1 MYGKIFDSIYD
12 GTLRTNWQALVTF
25 QQLIILADK
34 SGVVDMTPHAI
45 HGRTGIPM
53 EIIEAG
59 LDHLSKPDP
68 YSRSNEEEGRRIVL
82 IDDCRPWGWR
92 LVNHG
97 YYNRLRSMEE
107 KREADRERA
116 AAKRNTVNKGMS
128 QNVADSRGTSHGV
141 AEIAPITVAVPIA
154 VTVPNTIQELNSVGL
169 TPDLSLKKKFK
180 KPKVVDVQIYC
191 RERSNNVD
199 PSTFIDFYESN
210 GWKVGKNPMKDW
222 RAAIRTWEKRN
233 QNGGHNAK
241 PSKLQQAAAA
251 IRASHLHR
259 ATDVQDV
266 GEEPRLRAISSR
278 LASGNPG
285 DD

>member
-34 SGVVDMTPHAI
+34 NGVLDMTPHAI

-53 EIIEAG
+53 DIIEAG

-68 YSRSNEEEGRRIVL
+68 YSRSSEEEGRRIVP
-82 IDDCRPWGWR
+82 IDECRPWGWR

-116 AAKRNTVNKGMS
+116 AAKRNTVNKGVS
-128 QNVADSRGTSHGV
+128 HSVADSRGASPGV

-154 VTVPNTIQELNSVGL
+154 VTVPNTIQELDSVGL
-169 TPDLSLKKKFK
+169 KPDVGSLNKKK
-180 KPKVVDVQIYC
+180 KVYREEAKQVLAFLNEKTGHAYREVDSNLNPIESILKSGVSLEDM
-191 RERSNNVD
+191 RTVTMRKVRDWRSNPKMVEFLR
-199 PSTFIDFYESN
+199 PSTLYRRSN
-210 GWKVGKNPMKDW
+210 FEQYLGQTIKPEQDQFRG
-222 RAAIRTWEKRN
+222 AI
-233 QNGGHNAK
+233 
-241 PSKLQQAAAA
+241 
-251 IRASHLHR
+251 
-259 ATDVQDV
+259 
-266 GEEPRLRAISSR
+266 
-278 LASGNPG
+278 
-285 DD
+285 